1 MNISILWNMGYYSK
15 NGIYHS
21 DPPKCNLKDSSSKG
35 SWNAGDPPT
44 GQGSKCNICFGG
56 HTTF

>member
-1 MNISILWNMGYYSK
+1 MGYYSK

-21 DPPKCNLKDSSSKG
+21 DPPKCNLKDSSYKG